1 MIRGPIRVQNIGILS
16 GLGKHSIGNSIVNNN
31 VINTR
36 HFFKLAGFGK
46 GESSGGSES
55 GQSYIVNK
63 KFSHSQS
70 LIYEL
75 VSGVDKYDQFIP
87 YCTKSF
93 INERDDKGE
102 PIKGGL
108 RVGFKQFDEEFVCD
122 LTCNKPQ
129 LVIAESI
136 THSLFKYLYT
146 EWKIDSVDE
155 KHCKAQLTL
164 RYEFKS
170 ELYNTVSALFAQHVA
185 TLMTK
190 AFERRAYEVAKSR
203 K

>member
-1 MIRGPIRVQNIGILS
+1 MIRGPIRVQNIGIFS
-16 GLGKHSIGNSIVNNN
+16 FGKHSTFSSIGNNSGIS
-31 VINTR
+31 R
-36 HFFKLAGFGK
+36 RDFFKLAGFGK
-46 GESSGGSES
+46 GDTSNRSDS
-55 GQSYIVNK
+55 GQSYVVNK
-63 KFSHSQS
+63 KFVHPQS

-75 VSGVDKYDQFIP
+75 VSGVDKYEQFIP

-93 INERDDKGE
+93 INEKDDKGE

-146 EWKIDSVDE
+146 EWKIDSVDD

-185 TLMTK
+185 SLMTK